1 MVEVEILRNNWGE
14 KKWSKFVEKSKKESV
29 KAFFVFEEFNSR
41 VIYNF
46 EFPDHM
52 ISTSVTLETNGK
64 CTVAII
70 SITSKQMANH

>member
-52 ISTSVTLETNGK
+52 ISTSVTLETDGK
-64 CTVAII
+64 STEAII
-70 SITSKQMANH
+70 SITSKQMAIH

>member
-1 MVEVEILRNNWGE
+1 MK

-52 ISTSVTLETNGK
+52 ISASVTLEINGK